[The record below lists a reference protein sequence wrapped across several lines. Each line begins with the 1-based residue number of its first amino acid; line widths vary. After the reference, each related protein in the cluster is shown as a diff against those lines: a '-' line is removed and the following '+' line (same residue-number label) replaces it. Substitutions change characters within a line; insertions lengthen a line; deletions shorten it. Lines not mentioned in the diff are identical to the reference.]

1 MKWPN
6 CQNNTSSLNKYWLKN
21 KNRVDNDKV
30 SPILN
35 LWMSSMLN
43 VSVSCC
49 ELKPQ
54 HRVYRSLLVWLS
66 DRPLH
71 CSVPMEDNHRQ
82 SRVTMNSF
90 LHSSISRR
98 ALQTHLFSQHKR
110 SHLLWCHCQRL
121 SFVSVAFRNSTPSLS
136 LVLRLNCKKRGE
148 VRSACF
154 WIMRKRFSHEKCTCV
169 VGEAPYTPLRGNQTN
184 TSLLTWSS
192 GDCASISV
200 MNGVQFSKRFLFL
213 SQLNLLLITLSV
225 FWVGEG
231 GLLDYC
237 GGFFL
242 SFEGNDRKSQ
252 LIVTTDWKESGCM

>member
-1 MKWPN
+1 M
-6 CQNNTSSLNKYWLKN
+6 
-21 KNRVDNDKV
+21 
-30 SPILN
+30 N

-49 ELKPQ
+49 ELKPW

-136 LVLRLNCKKRGE
+136 RSSSQLKKRSKNCVLLNREKKIFTWKVHLRCWRGP
-148 VRSACF
+148 VYSAERQSNKYFTFNVIVWGLRERLC
-154 WIMRKRFSHEKCTCV
+154 HERRTVQQEIFIAEPIKPSANYSQCV
-169 VGEAPYTPLRGNQTN
+169 
-184 TSLLTWSS
+184 
-192 GDCASISV
+192 
-200 MNGVQFSKRFLFL
+200 F
-213 SQLNLLLITLSV
+213 
-225 FWVGEG
+225 G
-231 GLLDYC
+231 GG
-237 GGFFL
+237 GGF
-242 SFEGNDRKSQ
+242 S
-252 LIVTTDWKESGCM
+252 

>member
-1 MKWPN
+1 
-6 CQNNTSSLNKYWLKN
+6 
-21 KNRVDNDKV
+21 
-30 SPILN
+30 
-35 LWMSSMLN
+35 MSSMLN

-49 ELKPQ
+49 ELKPR

-90 LHSSISRR
+90 PHSSISRR

-136 LVLRLNCKKRGE
+136 RSSSQLKKRE
-148 VRSACF
+148 VRSVCF
-154 WIMRKRFSHEKCTCV
+154 WIVRKRFSHEKCTCV
-169 VGEAPYTPLRGNQTN
+169 VGEASYTPLRGNQTN

-192 GDCASISV
+192 GACVSVSV
-200 MNGVQFSKRFLFL
+200 MNDIPFQQEICIFEPIKPSTNY
-213 SQLNLLLITLSV
+213 SQHVL
-225 FWVGEG
+225 G
-231 GLLDYC
+231 G
-237 GGFFL
+237 GGGM
-242 SFEGNDRKSQ
+242 S
-252 LIVTTDWKESGCM
+252 

>member
-1 MKWPN
+1 MQIKWPN

-49 ELKPQ
+49 ELKPR

-154 WIMRKRFSHEKCTCV
+154 WIVRKRFSHEKCTCV
-169 VGEAPYTPLRGNQTN
+169 VWRGPVYSAERQSNKYFTFNVIVWGLREHLCLERRTVQQEIFIFEPIKPSANYPQCVLGGGGGGGGLR
-184 TSLLTWSS
+184 LLWW
-192 GDCASISV
+192 I
-200 MNGVQFSKRFLFL
+200 FP
-213 SQLNLLLITLSV
+213 V
-225 FWVGEG
+225 FW
-231 GLLDYC
+231 
-237 GGFFL
+237 
-242 SFEGNDRKSQ
+242 R
-252 LIVTTDWKESGCM
+252 